1 MLQENGTNV
10 ADHVRN
16 STWPKNGTYQDILH
30 NASEEAI
37 EQNIRAGAQAVLQV
51 DHFLFIFIKKKSLTF
66 QIHISI
72 FQCNFLNTVN
82 SPHTVIN

>member
-1 MLQENGTNV
+1 MLQENGTSI

-16 STWPKNGTYQDILH
+16 STWAKNGTYQDVLH

-51 DHFLFIFIKKKSLTF
+51 DHLLFFKNKIKIIKYFKYKIQYFSVIFKM
-66 QIHISI
+66 
-72 FQCNFLNTVN
+72 
-82 SPHTVIN
+82 